1 MAPASE
7 RSSSDPE
14 KTITNEN
21 RSPNG
26 SIDNN
31 NDPAKSLENGVAG
44 GEEGGQEEKGK
55 DTLEEDTPDV
65 LLSPI
70 HEIAFIAI
78 ICMAQFLSLAGLA
91 QSIAPMNIIGAS
103 FNTTSEALISWYPAA
118 FSLTLGTFILP
129 AGRLGDM
136 YGHKTLYIFGFG
148 WYAVWSVVAGVAV
161 YSGDI
166 LFSIARGF
174 QGIGCALLV
183 PNALALVGRTY
194 GASPKKNM
202 VFALFG
208 AAAPTGWVVGA
219 VFSSILAQL
228 TWWPWAFWA
237 LAITCVVVM
246 GAAYGI
252 IPRDE
257 KTQAAR
263 LMDFDFLGC
272 ATGVGGLILFNFAW
286 NQAAVVGWQTVY
298 TYVLL
303 IVGILLLIAF
313 AVVEIKVAKFPLI
326 PLKGFKGEAAL
337 ALGVIAAG
345 WGSFGIWVF
354 YLWRL
359 IENLRG
365 YSPLAACAQNA
376 PVAISGL
383 TAAVA
388 TGFLLSHIKVSY
400 VLLMATLFFLTGQ
413 ILIATVPVDQTYWA
427 QTFVSIIIMP
437 WGMDLSFPSGTIILS
452 NSTPKHDQG
461 IASSLV
467 NTVVNYSISLGLGV
481 AGTIVSNIDKKG
493 GSVIDGYR
501 GAWYLGIGLDG
512 IAVAIAL
519 YFVFKYR

>member
-1 MAPASE
+1 
-7 RSSSDPE
+7 
-14 KTITNEN
+14 
-21 RSPNG
+21 
-26 SIDNN
+26 
-31 NDPAKSLENGVAG
+31 
-44 GEEGGQEEKGK
+44 
-55 DTLEEDTPDV
+55 
-65 LLSPI
+65 
-70 HEIAFIAI
+70 
-78 ICMAQFLSLAGLA
+78 
-91 QSIAPMNIIGAS
+91 
-103 FNTTSEALISWYPAA
+103 
-118 FSLTLGTFILP
+118 
-129 AGRLGDM
+129 M
-136 YGHKTLYIFGFG
+136 YGHKRLYMIGFG
-148 WYAVWSVVAGVAV
+148 WYAIWSIVAGVAV

-166 LFSIARGF
+166 LFSTARAF

-202 VFALFG
+202 IFALFG

-228 TWWPWAFWA
+228 AWWPWAFFA
-237 LAITCVVVM
+237 LAITCVVMIFV
-246 GAAYGI
+246 ATAI
-252 IPRDE
+252 LPEDE
-257 KTQAAR
+257 LQSTNI
-263 LMDFDFLGC
+263 MDFDFLGC
-272 ATGVGGLILFNFAW
+272 GTGVGGLVLFNFAW

-303 IVGILLLIAF
+303 IVGILLLVAF
-313 AVVEIKVAKFPLI
+313 AVVEIKYAKFPLI

-365 YSPLAACAQNA
+365 YPALAACAQNS

-413 ILIATVPVDQTYWA
+413 ILIATAPVEQTYWA

-452 NSTPKHDQG
+452 NSTPKQDQG

-467 NTVVNYSISLGLGV
+467 NTVVNYSISLGLGI
-481 AGTIVSNIDKKG
+481 AGTVVSNVNANG
-493 GSVIDGYR
+493 GSVIEGYR

-519 YFVFKYR
+519 YFVFRYR